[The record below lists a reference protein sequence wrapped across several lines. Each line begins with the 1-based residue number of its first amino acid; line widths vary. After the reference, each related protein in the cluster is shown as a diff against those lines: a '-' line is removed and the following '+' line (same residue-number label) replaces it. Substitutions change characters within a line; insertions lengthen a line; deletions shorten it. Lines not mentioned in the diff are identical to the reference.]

1 MENKGSLSIGNPI
14 AESTHLNKSSKFP
27 WGGKVH
33 PVQYSK
39 SSNTTKVS
47 PINNKSIIDPR
58 IYTDIHSKG
67 LASRIVKYHDDS
79 LKLNRSL
86 SAGSLYNKPG
96 QFPIVHLNKN
106 QIQYKA
112 NRSRPAS
119 VVRIAPP
126 DKAVFQVNTRSSILR
141 TPSIV
146 PTVNLRKT
154 NSELL
159 CENRPILHP
168 ADNDL
173 MPTRSVLDALK
184 EISRKRINS
193 DDLDRN
199 DVIKKYCK
207 ESEDISRN
215 ISGNNDNSY
224 NLPSSNSFTMK
235 RQREIQQLSPNSQF
249 PNSISEQA
257 VKKRMFTS
265 NNDITSSLSS
275 SIHMITPKRKLGD
288 IKNSSSTTISPT
300 SDNSISPKTKQ
311 PCNERHN
318 NQQQQQ
324 SQPRDNKLNLNVSHP
339 CSLNDSI
346 NQITPLPPTPNV
358 EECIRSTKSHKILPK
373 I

>member
-1 MENKGSLSIGNPI
+1 M
-14 AESTHLNKSSKFP
+14 
-27 WGGKVH
+27 
-33 PVQYSK
+33 
-39 SSNTTKVS
+39 
-47 PINNKSIIDPR
+47 
-58 IYTDIHSKG
+58 
-67 LASRIVKYHDDS
+67 KYHDDS

-126 DKAVFQVNTRSSILR
+126 GKMEYSNFKYFEIISLYFIFLYFIDKAVFQVNTRSSILR

-193 DDLDRN
+193 D
-199 DVIKKYCK
+199 V
-207 ESEDISRN
+207 
-215 ISGNNDNSY
+215 
-224 NLPSSNSFTMK
+224 
-235 RQREIQQLSPNSQF
+235 
-249 PNSISEQA
+249 
-257 VKKRMFTS
+257 
-265 NNDITSSLSS
+265 
-275 SIHMITPKRKLGD
+275 
-288 IKNSSSTTISPT
+288 STY
-300 SDNSISPKTKQ
+300 
-311 PCNERHN
+311 
-318 NQQQQQ
+318 
-324 SQPRDNKLNLNVSHP
+324 
-339 CSLNDSI
+339 
-346 NQITPLPPTPNV
+346 
-358 EECIRSTKSHKILPK
+358 
-373 I
+373 